1 MSIARGEEQFDHE
14 SPKRRN
20 DEINSRFLIRSAGPV
35 PGTARRA
42 PRTRLL
48 LAAGI
53 FFGFSSFRR
62 FVFRFPSSR
71 LLRIASQV
79 PSRFQNRGQQRSNRR
94 SRRSR
99 RGGIARAQ
107 AAAHFSRVRAITTG
121 TADSVWAQRSR
132 RSAFSICI
140 LCTLAALR
148 VILRPAASHEVD
160 HTPSRQDANN
170 SRKQSACWFRRRG
183 YVLPIRNELWGC
195 DVAMSSTIG
204 SSLPLGE
211 LRSTARAV

>member
-1 MSIARGEEQFDHE
+1 MSVARGEQQFDHE
-14 SPKRRN
+14 SAKRRN
-20 DEINSRFLIRSAGPV
+20 DEIKSRLPVPSAGHALGP
-35 PGTARRA
+35 
-42 PRTRLL
+42 
-48 LAAGI
+48 LAGVRQRDSSSPLV
-53 FFGFSSFRR
+53 FFGLSSFLR
-62 FVFRFPSSR
+62 FVSRFPSSR
-71 LLRIASQV
+71 LLPIASQV
-79 PSRFQNRGQQRSNRR
+79 PSHFQNRGQQKLNRR

-140 LCTLAALR
+140 FCGLAALR
-148 VILRPAASHEVD
+148 VIFWPTGSHEED
-160 HTPSRQDANN
+160 HTQSRQDAKN
-170 SRKQSACWFRRRG
+170 SRNQSACWFRRRG